1 MPPEPPGA
9 SPEHR
14 RSETEPANARAAKRH
29 VRSDIVTPLPRRT
42 LAEETVIVL
51 SLSLLA
57 SAVFAILSL
66 LEAPLRGVTVASVS
80 QRPELARQV
89 FSTLFALAPVW
100 LVVYLVRRSGEGL
113 DGIGLRWDRPREDVV
128 RGLILFAI
136 VGIGGIGV
144 YLAAVALG
152 VNRFVVP
159 VPPLHH
165 WWTVPVLVLNA
176 AEAALLEEVV
186 VVAYLVTR
194 LRQLGMT
201 ELAAI
206 GLSALLRG
214 SYHLYQ
220 GWGGFLGNVAMGLLF
235 GFVFVRTRRAWPIVI
250 AHLLLDVA
258 AGIGF
263 ILFREHLPGFR

>member
-1 MPPEPPGA
+1 MPA
-9 SPEHR
+9 
-14 RSETEPANARAAKRH
+14 RSTAA
-29 VRSDIVTPLPRRT
+29 PLPRRT
-42 LAEETVIVL
+42 LAEETLVVL

-66 LEAPLRGVTVASVS
+66 LEQPLRGVTVASVS
-80 QRPELARQV
+80 RSTQLARQV
-89 FSTLFALAPVW
+89 FGALFSLAPVW
-100 LVVYLVRRSGEGL
+100 LVVYLVRRNGEGL
-113 DGIGLRWDRPREDVV
+113 GGIGLTWERPRQDLS
-128 RGLILFAI
+128 RGVLLFA
-136 VGIGGIGV
+136 VVGVAGIGL

-159 VPPLHH
+159 VPPLGH

-194 LRQLGMT
+194 LRQLGLT
-201 ELAAI
+201 ELAAV
-206 GLSALLRG
+206 GASALLRG

-220 GWGGFLGNVAMGLLF
+220 GWGGFLGNLAMGLLF
-235 GFVFVRTRRAWPIVI
+235 GFVFTRTGRAWPIVI
-250 AHLLLDVA
+250 THFLLDVA

-263 ILFREHLPGFR
+263 ILFREHLPGFG

>member
-1 MPPEPPGA
+1 MPPEPQDRA
-9 SPEHR
+9 
-14 RSETEPANARAAKRH
+14 RSEPDARAVPNPH
-29 VRSDIVTPLPRRT
+29 VHPEIAPPLSRRT
-42 LAEETVIVL
+42 LAEETLIVL

-57 SAVFAILSL
+57 SAVFAVLSL
-66 LEAPLRGVTVASVS
+66 LEHPLRGVVVASVNQS
-80 QRPELARQV
+80 TALARQV
-89 FSTLFALAPVW
+89 FGVLFGLAPVW

-113 DGIGLRWDRPREDVV
+113 EGIGLRWDRPREDVI

-159 VPPLHH
+159 VPPLDH

-186 VVAYLVTR
+186 VVAYLITR
-194 LRQLGMT
+194 LRQLGLT
-201 ELAAI
+201 EIAAI

-220 GWGGFLGNVAMGLLF
+220 GWGGFLGNLAMGLLF

-250 AHLLLDVA
+250 AHFLLDVA

-263 ILFREHLPGFR
+263 IVFREHLPGFR